1 MVGHVSI
8 SPELVLA
15 AAAELDLLA
24 ERLAGAAAFAGPAT
38 HVLPS
43 GAEEV
48 SLLAANHFNRAAAT
62 HDHSIAQAVLEL
74 HHAAAVL
81 RLQLGTHVAE
91 DVVKA
96 GVMQAVAG
104 TIGA

>member
-8 SPELVLA
+8 SPEIILA

-24 ERLAGAAAFAGPAT
+24 ERLAAAAAVTGPAT

-43 GAEEV
+43 GADEV
-48 SLLAANHFNRAAAT
+48 SLLAAHHFNKAAAT
-62 HDHSIAQAVLEL
+62 HDGSVAQGILEL

-81 RLQLGTHVAE
+81 RMQLATHVAE

-96 GVMQAVAG
+96 GVMKGVAG

>member
-1 MVGHVSI
+1 MVGHVLM
-8 SPELVLA
+8 SPEAVLL

-24 ERLAGAAAFAGPAT
+24 ERLAAAAAVTAPAT

-48 SLLAANHFNRAAAT
+48 SLLAANHFNRAAGT
-62 HDHSIAQAVLEL
+62 HDHAVAQGILEL

-81 RLQLGTHVAE
+81 RSQLAAQVGQ
-91 DVVKA
+91 DVV
-96 GVMQAVAG
+96 QAAALG